1 MLSFSSVSTACL
13 RCRQHFWRDPRDTC
27 VLPDIELLARD
38 GGVDERRWCCW
49 TIRGGVRLR
58 LSLGFNRC
66 FAVGE
71 ICWFGIFT
79 LIPSYSDCETFCAYL
94 DIYRRFLTCNVW
106 FFVNPHLVDFC
117 KFCSPS
123 WKCWNWQ
130 KWRQNFNNLPSQ
142 DIFSHIQC
150 GANIFTK
157 IHIVHSMAFSLYK
170 FNAKTNFTC
179 ILMKKIFG
187 YRWFCS
193 VWHWVNQCALCWL

>member
-1 MLSFSSVSTACL
+1 MLSFSSVSTTCL
-13 RCRQHFWRDPRDTC
+13 RFWQHFRQDPRDTC

-71 ICWFGIFT
+71 NCWFGIFT

-106 FFVNPHLVDFC
+106 FLSIHTLWTFVNFVALLENAEIGKNGGKTLITYLPKTFFLTYNVGLTDLQKSTLCIQWLLVC
-117 KFCSPS
+117 INSM
-123 WKCWNWQ
+123 Q
-130 KWRQNFNNLPSQ
+130 KRILPV
-142 DIFSHIQC
+142 F
-150 GANIFTK
+150 
-157 IHIVHSMAFSLYK
+157 
-170 FNAKTNFTC
+170 
-179 ILMKKIFG
+179 
-187 YRWFCS
+187 
-193 VWHWVNQCALCWL
+193 